1 MCGMEVSFT
10 DIEKLVTEV
19 VKQMGGEKKTAP
31 AENETRDGIFATM
44 EEAIEAAWTA
54 QQAYMKGSLATRRK
68 VIQAIRDVMMEKEH
82 MVTICSMAV
91 EETGMGNYE
100 DKLLKHEMA
109 ALHTPGVED
118 LQSAC
123 MTGDDGLTLMEL
135 SPYGV
140 IGAITPTTNPSE
152 SVINNGIS
160 MLAGGNTVVF
170 SPHPKAVGTCHFVL
184 KLMNKA
190 IYEATGLTNLL
201 VTTVKPTMESADVMM
216 HHPRVNLL
224 CATGGPG
231 VVQAVLQSGKKAIG
245 AGAGNPPAL
254 VDETADIEKAAKDII
269 DGCVFDNNMP
279 CIAEKEVVVVD
290 EVADYLI
297 FNMKK
302 HGAFEIK
309 DRKTCD
315 ALAAMVFPNGRL
327 SREYVG
333 KDVHYI
339 GKAAGI
345 EVPLE
350 ARCFIMEV
358 PRDHTLAVEELM
370 MPILPIVRVKNVD
383 EGIDVACALENGHRH
398 TAVMHSK
405 NVDKLSEM
413 SKRIQTTIFVK
424 NGPSF
429 AGLGHGGEGFPTFT
443 IAGPTGEGLTSAKTF
458 VRQRRCVLCGG
469 FEIK

>member
-1 MCGMEVSFT
+1 MELNIK
-10 DIEKLVTEV
+10 DIEELVVQV
-19 VKQMGGEKKTAP
+19 VSQLGGQEMP
-31 AENETRDGIFATM
+31 DREEAECNWGIFETM
-44 EEAIEAAWTA
+44 DEAVEAAWTA
-54 QQAYMKGSLATRRK
+54 QRNYMKCSLATRRK
-68 VIQAIRDVMMEKEH
+68 AIQAIRDVLMEKEH
-82 MVTICSMAV
+82 MVTICGMAV

-109 ALHTPGVED
+109 ALYTPGVED
-118 LQSAC
+118 LKTDC
-123 MTGDDGLTLMEL
+123 MTGDDGLTLLEL
-135 SPYGV
+135 SPFGV

-152 SVINNGIS
+152 SLINNGIS

-170 SPHPKAVGTCHFVL
+170 SPHPKAVKTCHYTL
-184 KLMNKA
+184 KLINRA
-190 IYEATGLTNLL
+190 IYEATGLVNLM
-201 VTTVKPTMESADVMM
+201 VTTVKPTIESADVMM
-216 HHPRVNLL
+216 KHPKINML

-297 FNMKK
+297 YNMKK
-302 HGAFEIK
+302 NGAFEIR
-309 DRKTCD
+309 DRETCD
-315 ALAAMVFPNGRL
+315 HLASMVYPNDRP
-327 SREYVG
+327 SREFVG

-339 GKAAGI
+339 GKAAGF
-345 EVPLE
+345 EVPPE
-350 ARCFIMEV
+350 ARCLIMEV
-358 PRDHTLAVEELM
+358 PKDHTLAVKELM
-370 MPILPIVRVKNVD
+370 MPILPIVRVKDVD
-383 EGIDVACALENGHRH
+383 EGIDVACELENGCRH
-398 TAVMHSK
+398 TATMHSK
-405 NVDKLSEM
+405 NVDKLSKM

-429 AGLGHGGEGFPTFT
+429 AGLGYGGEGFPTFT
-443 IAGPTGEGLTSAKTF
+443 IAGPTGEGLTSARSF
-458 VRQRRCVLCGG
+458 VRQRRCVLSGG